1 MMTGR
6 TLRIVTILGVFVCTG
21 CVERRFI
28 IESNVPNAQVFI
40 DDHPIGA
47 APAHS
52 SFEYYGH
59 YTVTLVHPGYETVS
73 KRVHVRAPW
82 YAYPPFDFLAEVV
95 WPGHIHDNRRYFFE
109 MHEAAKTRTNDLLNS
124 AEALRLRGANLPS
137 PERPALPKTR
147 PAPVQPLG
155 PQPAFPQPGS
165 GGILPQ
171 PTPVPP
177 GPQPVPGPD
186 PGVVPNVGP
195 GSGN

>member
-6 TLRIVTILGVFVCTG
+6 TLRIVTILGVFACTG

-40 DDHPIGA
+40 DDQPIGA

-82 YAYPPFDFLAEVV
+82 YAYPPWGGTSLRKSSGPATSTTTD
-95 WPGHIHDNRRYFFE
+95 GISSRCTKRR
-109 MHEAAKTRTNDLLNS
+109 K
-124 AEALRLRGANLPS
+124 
-137 PERPALPKTR
+137 PAQT
-147 PAPVQPLG
+147 
-155 PQPAFPQPGS
+155 
-165 GGILPQ
+165 
-171 PTPVPP
+171 TC
-177 GPQPVPGPD
+177 
-186 PGVVPNVGP
+186 
-195 GSGN
+195 